1 MLLFGIV
8 RGYFIGMRKSFEVQL
23 ALGAVPIEKVEIPTK
38 TRDELPPTLAALQ
51 WIFTTPEVNK
61 EVFEL
66 LEKEITSNRKATGRP
81 GMDLWQ
87 ILVLGV
93 VRMTLDVNYDRL
105 HYVANYDSLTRQLLG
120 QPAFDMDLEFKL
132 STIKENIP
140 LLSEDLLAKINAV
153 VARHGHNAIKK
164 KEDESLEIKLDSYV
178 FESNVHF
185 PTDLNLAWDCA
196 RKCITLTA
204 RMTKAHGV
212 EGWRKCSDWLSR
224 IKGRYL
230 YCSRA
235 CRSGGKNKADRVIE
249 SANDYLEKL
258 RQVEEKVEQ
267 SLQELSQCP
276 LSLTELIQLE
286 EIKEYHVLLIKH
298 ISLIFR
304 RLINGESIPPEDKLY
319 SIFEQHTEWI
329 SKGKSRPNV
338 ELGHR
343 LLIATDQYSLIHDYK
358 IMNGGDEA
366 AEVIPL
372 VDRLLEKYGEGSI
385 SSISSDKGFSK
396 IANRAPLEKVIPL
409 VVIPKKGKLSQKD
422 KERQSSKEWKA
433 LANKHSAI
441 ESDINCLEHHGLNRC
456 PDKGFHGY
464 RRYVGLGIL
473 AYNLHKIGNH
483 ILEGWREAEK
493 KERRLAA

>member
-1 MLLFGIV
+1 
-8 RGYFIGMRKSFEVQL
+8 MRKSFDVQL

-66 LEKEITSNRKATGRP
+66 LEKEISSPYKVTGRP

-105 HYVANYDSLTRQLLG
+105 HYLSNYDSLTRQLLG
-120 QPAFDMDLEFKL
+120 QPAFDMTLEFKL

-140 LLSEDLLAKINAV
+140 LLSEELLAQINAV
-153 VARHGHNAIKK
+153 VARHGHNIIKK
-164 KEDESLEIKLDSYV
+164 KEDEGLEIKIDSYV
-178 FESNVHF
+178 FETNVHF

-196 RKCITLTA
+196 RKCIALTA
-204 RMTKAHGV
+204 RMAKTHGI
-212 EGWRKCSDWLSR
+212 EGWRKHKNWHST
-224 IKGRYL
+224 IKGSYL
-230 YCSRA
+230 FCSRA
-235 CRSGGKNKADRVIE
+235 CRGGGKNKAERVIN
-249 SANDYLEKL
+249 SANDYLKKL
-258 RQVEEKVEQ
+258 QLLEEKVEQ

-276 LSLTELIQLE
+276 LSWTELTQLE
-286 EIKEYHVLLIKH
+286 EIKEYHLLLIKH

-304 RLINGESIPPEDKLY
+304 RLINQETIPPEDKLY

-343 LLIATDQYSLIHDYK
+343 LLIATDQHSLIHDYK
-358 IMNGGDEA
+358 IMTGGDEA
-366 AEVIPL
+366 SEVIPL
-372 VDRLLEKYGEGSI
+372 VGRLLEKYGQGSI
-385 SSISSDKGFSK
+385 TSISSDKGFSK
-396 IANRAPLEKVIPL
+396 IANRVPLEKVIPL
-409 VVIPKKGKLSQKD
+409 VVIPKKGKLSEKD
-422 KERQSSKEWKA
+422 KERQSTKEWKV
-433 LANKHSAI
+433 LAKKHSAI
-441 ESDINCLEHHGLNRC
+441 ESNINCLEHHGLNRC
-456 PDKGFHGY
+456 PDKGLRGY
-464 RRYVGLGIL
+464 RRYTGLGVL

-483 ILEGWREAEK
+483 LLEERRIAEK
-493 KERRLAA
+493 KERRRSA

>member
-1 MLLFGIV
+1 
-8 RGYFIGMRKSFEVQL
+8 MRKSFEVQL
-23 ALGAVPIEKVEIPTK
+23 ALGAVPIEQVEIPTK

-66 LEKEITSNRKATGRP
+66 LEREIISDRKATGRP

-105 HYVANYDSLTRQLLG
+105 HYLSNYDSLTRQLLG
-120 QPAFDMDLEFKL
+120 QPAFDMTLEFKL

-140 LLSEDLLAKINAV
+140 LLSEELLAEINAV
-153 VARHGHNAIKK
+153 VARHGHNIIKK
-164 KEDESLEIKLDSYV
+164 KEDEKLEIKLDSYV
-178 FESNVHF
+178 FETNVHF

-204 RMTKAHGV
+204 RMTSAQGLV
-212 EGWRKCSDWLSR
+212 GWRKHNDWLST

-235 CRSGGKNKADRVIE
+235 CRSGGKNKADRVIK
-249 SANDYLEKL
+249 SANDYLGKL
-258 RQVEEKVEQ
+258 RQIEAKVES
-267 SLQELSQCP
+267 SLLDLSQCP
-276 LSLTELIQLE
+276 LSLLELAQRE
-286 EIKEYHVLLIKH
+286 EIKEFHHLLIKH
-298 ISLIFR
+298 ITLIFR
-304 RLINGESIPPEDKLY
+304 RLINGETIPPEDKLY

-358 IMNGGDEA
+358 IMTGGDEA

-372 VDRLLEKYGEGSI
+372 VERLLEKYGEGSI
-385 SSISSDKGFSK
+385 ASISSDKGFSK
-396 IANRAPLEKVIPL
+396 IANRAPLEKLIPL
-409 VVIPKKGKLSQKD
+409 VVIPKKGKLSEKD
-422 KERQSSKEWKA
+422 KERQSTKEWKA

-441 ESDINCLEHHGLNRC
+441 ESNINCLEHHGLNRC
-456 PDKGFHGY
+456 PDKGYNAY
-464 RRYVGLGIL
+464 RRYTGLGIL

-483 ILEGWREAEK
+483 ILDISRAAEK
-493 KERRLAA
+493 KERRQPA

>member
-1 MLLFGIV
+1 
-8 RGYFIGMRKSFEVQL
+8 MRKLFEVQL
-23 ALGAVPIEKVEIPTK
+23 ALGAVPIEKIEFPLK
-38 TRDELPPTLAALQ
+38 SRDELPPTLAALQ
-51 WIFTTPEVNK
+51 WIFITPEVNK
-61 EVFEL
+61 EIFEL
-66 LEKEITSNRKATGRP
+66 LEKEIISDRKATGRP

-105 HYVANYDSLTRQLLG
+105 HHVANYDSLVRQLLG
-120 QPAFDMDLEFKL
+120 QKAFDMEMGFKL

-140 LLSEDLLAKINAV
+140 LLSEELLAKINAV
-153 VARHGHNAIKK
+153 VVRHGHDIIKK
-164 KEDESLEIKLDSYV
+164 KEEEKLEIKIDSYV
-178 FESNVHF
+178 FETNAHF

-204 RMTKAHGV
+204 RIANAHGL
-212 EGWRKCSDWLSR
+212 EGWRKHKNWLSK

-230 YCSRA
+230 QCSRS
-235 CRSGGKNKADRVIE
+235 CRGGGKNKADRVIKRAE
-249 SANDYLEKL
+249 DYLNKL
-258 RQVEEKVEQ
+258 RQIEAKVEYSLLELSKQ
-267 SLQELSQCP
+267 SLTLLELAQR
-276 LSLTELIQLE
+276 E
-286 EIKEYHVLLIKH
+286 EIKEFHDLLTKH

-304 RLINGESIPPEDKLY
+304 RLINEEIIPPEDKLY

-358 IMNGGDEA
+358 IMTGGDEA

-385 SSISSDKGFSK
+385 GSLSSDKGFSK
-396 IANRAPLEKVIPL
+396 MANRAPLEERIAL
-409 VVIPKKGKLSQKD
+409 VVIPKKGKLSAKD
-422 KERQSSKEWKA
+422 KERQSTKEWKA

-441 ESDINCLEHHGLNRC
+441 ESNINCLEHHGLNRC
-456 PDKGFHGY
+456 PDKGIGGY
-464 RRYVGLGIL
+464 RRYTGLGVL

-483 ILEGWREAEK
+483 LLDKSRAAEK
-493 KERRLAA
+493 KEQKMAA